1 MSETED
7 ENGPYS
13 IPFNPPWLHPWPPG
27 QASWGG
33 RAEIPVGLLT
43 AISNERSS
51 IAASEECQSTAVL
64 EAYQADMAASFG
76 GIFGIWG
83 AYEEAMVRT
92 KGRKKR
98 QSAWT
103 VEDVLQSIILAA
115 ISERTGVRVSNI
127 T

>member
-1 MSETED
+1 
-7 ENGPYS
+7 
-13 IPFNPPWLHPWPPG
+13 
-27 QASWGG
+27 
-33 RAEIPVGLLT
+33 
-43 AISNERSS
+43 
-51 IAASEECQSTAVL
+51 
-64 EAYQADMAASFG
+64 MAASFG